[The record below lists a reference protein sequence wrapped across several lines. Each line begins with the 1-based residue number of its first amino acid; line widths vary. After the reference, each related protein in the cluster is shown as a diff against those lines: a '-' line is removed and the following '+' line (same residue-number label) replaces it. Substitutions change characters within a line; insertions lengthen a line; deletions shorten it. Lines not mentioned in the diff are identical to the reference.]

1 METLLL
7 FAAGVSLAGCLYASV
22 LVLKSPLYGRKQK
35 LVQLVIIW
43 VVPLIGGWLIAYFA
57 RGAGPLKP
65 AEPSTAGD
73 GGYTPAGDVELTS
86 TGRRTAFS
94 DGSADPNPGGSDSAG
109 DGD

>member
-7 FAAGVSLAGCLYASV
+7 LAAGVSLAGCLYASV
-22 LVLKSPLYGRKQK
+22 LVVKSPLYARKQK
-35 LVQLVIIW
+35 LMQLAIIW

-65 AEPSTAGD
+65 AEPSTAD
-73 GGYTPAGDVELTS
+73 DGYTPAGDVELTS
-86 TGRRTAFS
+86 TSHRTAFS